1 MVKENEKNKY
11 GLSEQMRAVHR
22 HLKCPV
28 HTNEVVSTVFGKLSK
43 IRLLNTEM
51 KYKMPAKVL
60 QSLAQ

>member
-1 MVKENEKNKY
+1 
-11 GLSEQMRAVHR
+11 MRAVHR

-43 IRLLNTEM
+43 IPLLNTEM